1 MAQRRVVRRGKKVQ
15 PQIFSVGMRRKRTTG
30 EKLAD
35 AFTNSFG
42 TFTFLYL
49 NAALFLFWLLANQHV
64 IPGIPVFD
72 PYPFGMLTM
81 IVSLEAIFLSIIVLM
96 SQSRAAKV
104 ADLREEIDLQ
114 VNIEI
119 EKEVT
124 QILRMLAGIEKKL
137 MVKERDGVNLQRMKQ
152 DLDLSALEERV
163 VQDLER

>member
-1 MAQRRVVRRGKKVQ
+1 MQ
-15 PQIFSVGMRRKRTTG
+15 PQIFSAGMRRKRTPG
-30 EKLAD
+30 ERLAD
-35 AFTNSFG
+35 SFTYSFG
-42 TFTFLYL
+42 TFTFLFF
-49 NAALFLFWLLANQHV
+49 NAALFLFWLLANLNA

-119 EKEVT
+119 EQEVT
-124 QILRMLAGIEKKL
+124 QMLRMLAGIEKKL
-137 MVKERDGVNLQRMKQ
+137 MVRERNGANLKRMKQ
-152 DLDLSALEERV
+152 DLDLGALEQRV
-163 VQDLER
+163 VQDLEQ